1 MPSPGNT
8 AANRGRNLRQAN
20 SAQAQRLAH
29 LVNYEFDVRKREV
42 KWSNWSDA
50 TFRVLGRNPS
60 NKAPTLEEY
69 MQWVHPEDR
78 DAVQEKVVAAIA
90 NSTPLD
96 FTYRILTEDGETK
109 HIRSVGQSVADQ
121 DGTVT
126 RIFGTILDITEN
138 RRVEQELEQTRM
150 SLQSA
155 VKAAN
160 VGLWDWDLGSNEAY
174 LSPEWKQQ
182 LGYKDHE
189 IANRHEEWE
198 KRVHPDDRERTL
210 AIVKTSL
217 DTPYPAFEVEYR
229 LRHKDGSYRW
239 ILSRASLLFDP
250 DGNPWRLLGAHID
263 ITERKNAQELLQRAH
278 DELEARVAERT
289 KELEQINASLKT
301 EILERKRTEAELL
314 KMSEVFMDAADP
326 VIIRDLDGTIIDL
339 NAEAERAY
347 GWTRDELLGQP
358 FKVIVPPEKAD
369 ELEELQIRCR
379 QGETLRNIEGLR
391 WNKQHRRIPVL
402 TTLSLLTDK
411 EGHPVAVAS
420 IAKDITD
427 LKETEKAL
435 RASEERLRLSVEA
448 TELSMWDWNI
458 LTNEVVRDESTRSL
472 FGLVPEGYEPTLA
485 AFLETLHPGDRE
497 RVHGAIAR
505 STQEGIP
512 LETAFRVVA
521 PNGNVH
527 WLVSQGRPYR
537 NDAGRVH
544 RLVGTTRDITK
555 RKSAEMLQA
564 THNRVLDLLAK
575 GKDLEEVL
583 TELALSIED
592 QHQPGIFCSILLLE
606 GDEVR
611 HGAAPNLPT
620 EYTEAI
626 DGVKIGPWV
635 GSCGTAAYRKQRV
648 VVSDIVTDPLWKDYR
663 ELASRFQLRA
673 CWSEP
678 IQSEAGKV
686 LGTFAIYFH
695 EPYQPTDEELG
706 LLSKAAQLAAV
717 AIEHTNAKRAVQQS
731 EAALRESHGRLQE
744 LTGQL
749 ISAQEEASKQLAREL
764 HDDFGQRLAGLLMEV
779 SALEQKLPVSAN
791 GVRDRVQ
798 GIGEKI
804 GTLAKDIGNVSRQLH
819 SSVLDNVGLAAA
831 LEAECEGFS
840 EREGVPAEFQPAG
853 IPEALPEDISLCLY
867 RIAQES
873 LRNIAKHANASKVQ
887 LNLSTQAND
896 IVLGVQDSGNGF
908 DISCTRTNGGLGL
921 VSMEER
927 VRRLSGSLLIES
939 EPGKGTKVEVR
950 IPL

>member
-1 MPSPGNT
+1 MG
-8 AANRGRNLRQAN
+8 
-20 SAQAQRLAH
+20 AQGDIIIGLQ
-29 LVNYEFDVRKREV
+29 
-42 KWSNWSDA
+42 
-50 TFRVLGRNPS
+50 
-60 NKAPTLEEY
+60 
-69 MQWVHPEDR
+69 HPEDR

-96 FTYRILTEDGETK
+96 FTYRILTEDGETR
-109 HIRSVGQSVADQ
+109 HIRSVGQPVADQ

-126 RIFGTILDITEN
+126 RIFGAILDITEN

-160 VGLWDWDLGSNEAY
+160 IGLWDWDLDSNETY

-182 LGYKDHE
+182 LGYEDDE

-198 KRVHPDDRERTL
+198 ERVHPDDRERTL

-217 DTPYPAFEVEYR
+217 DTPYPAFEVVYR
-229 LRHKDGSYRW
+229 LRHKDGTYRW
-239 ILSRASLLFDP
+239 ILSRASIVFSP
-250 DGNPWRLLGAHID
+250 EGNPMRLVGAHID

-289 KELEQINASLKT
+289 KELEEINASLTT
-301 EILERKRTEAELL
+301 EITERKRTEAELL
-314 KMSEVFMDAADP
+314 KMSEVFMDAADTI
-326 VIIRDLDGTIIDL
+326 IIRDLDGTIVDL

-347 GWTRDELLGQP
+347 GWTREELLGQP
-358 FKVIVPPEKAD
+358 FQIIVPPERAD

-512 LETAFRVVA
+512 LETEFRVVA

-564 THNRVLDLLAK
+564 THNRVLELLAK
-575 GKDLEEVL
+575 GADLEEVL

-592 QHQPGIFCSILLLE
+592 QHQPGIYCSILLLD
-606 GDEVR
+606 GDQVR
-611 HGAAPNLPT
+611 HGAAPNLPK
-620 EYTEAI
+620 EYTQAI
-626 DGVKIGPWV
+626 DGTKIGPKV
-635 GSCGTAAYRKQRV
+635 GSCGTAAFRKQRV
-648 VVSDIVTDPLWKDYR
+648 VVSDIMTDPLWEDYR
-663 ELASRFQLRA
+663 ELANQFHFGA

-678 IQSEAGKV
+678 IQSESGNV
-686 LGTFAIYFH
+686 LGTFALYFG
-695 EPYQPTDEELG
+695 EPYEPGDEELN
-706 LLSKAAQLAAV
+706 LLRETAQLARI
-717 AIEHTNAKRAVQQS
+717 AIEHTNAKKAIQRS

-744 LTGQL
+744 LTSQL

-764 HDDFGQRLAGLLMEV
+764 HDDFSQRLAGLFMEV
-779 SALEQKLPVSAN
+779 SALEQKLPSSAN
-791 GVRDRVQ
+791 GVRERVR
-798 GIGEKI
+798 GIGDKI
-804 GTLAKDIGNVSRQLH
+804 GTLAKDINDVSRQLH

-831 LEAECEGFS
+831 LEAECDGFS
-840 EREGVPAEFQPAG
+840 EREGIPTEFSSTALPK
-853 IPEALPEDISLCLY
+853 ALPEDVSLCLY

-873 LRNIAKHANASKVQ
+873 LRNIAKHANASRVR
-887 LNLSTQAND
+887 LNLAGEAND
-896 IVLGVQDSGNGF
+896 IVLDVRDSGSGF
-908 DISCTRTNGGLGL
+908 DANGAQNGGGLGL

-927 VRRLSGSLLIES
+927 VRPLGGSLLIES
-939 EPGKGTKVEVR
+939 ESGKGTKVEVR
-950 IPL
+950 IPLRGQNETAENTTGR